1 MPPKHSGRLH
11 QRHRRPPRIR
21 PPRQQRN
28 RQPLRAR
35 EHYSL
40 AQQPALRSRQLL
52 SEKLVLNDKRCAR
65 TELPHYQPHESTE
78 HRGRVSRGGGPWSRI
93 RGPFQKVAR
102 TAPTQTYFFADRSN
116 FGVDMFN
123 SDDNTFIGRLGG
135 FVGPST
141 STDTAGPN
149 GLLEIHSLH
158 QLWAGDGDSTVKV
171 FDLRSDSPRRI
182 AVISTGGQRR
192 ADEMAFDERD
202 HVLLVA
208 NDADDT
214 PFVTFISTETRQV
227 LGRIFFDGV
236 QAHNA
241 TNGLEQPVW
250 DPDTQQ
256 FFLSVPE
263 INGNPATGEIAVI
276 DPRSMSVTNTY
287 PVNRCQPAGLAEG
300 GFGNLLVGCANHDD
314 VTFPPNLIV
323 LDARTGSLLANIP
336 QVGGA
341 DEVWFNEGDGRF
353 YVAARDNPGGAVLGV
368 IDAVTNTWIENVRTA
383 FNAHS
388 VAADR
393 KNNHVLVPLRP
404 PRIGHADPDPCVAF
418 GGPSFTGRGC
428 IGVYAND

>member
-1 MPPKHSGRLH
+1 MK
-11 QRHRRPPRIR
+11 
-21 PPRQQRN
+21 
-28 RQPLRAR
+28 
-35 EHYSL
+35 
-40 AQQPALRSRQLL
+40 QLKK
-52 SEKLVLNDKRCAR
+52 SSFLVLTIGFGLILLGSSIPAMAGVH
-65 TELPHYQPHESTE
+65 LIAVIPVP
-78 HRGRVSRGGGPWSRI
+78 GRPLTSFDISWVD
-93 RGPFQKVAR
+93 
-102 TAPTQTYFFADRSN
+102 APTQTYFLADRSN

>member
-1 MPPKHSGRLH
+1 MK
-11 QRHRRPPRIR
+11 
-21 PPRQQRN
+21 
-28 RQPLRAR
+28 
-35 EHYSL
+35 
-40 AQQPALRSRQLL
+40 QLKK
-52 SEKLVLNDKRCAR
+52 SSFLVLTIGFGLILLGSSIPAMAGVH
-65 TELPHYQPHESTE
+65 LIAVIPVP
-78 HRGRVSRGGGPWSRI
+78 GRPLTSFDISWVD
-93 RGPFQKVAR
+93 
-102 TAPTQTYFFADRSN
+102 APTQTYFLADRSN

-123 SDDNTFIGRLGG
+123 SDDNTFIGRVGG

-171 FDLRSDSPRRI
+171 FDLRSDPPRRI

-300 GFGNLLVGCANHDD
+300 GF
-314 VTFPPNLIV
+314 
-323 LDARTGSLLANIP
+323 
-336 QVGGA
+336 
-341 DEVWFNEGDGRF
+341 
-353 YVAARDNPGGAVLGV
+353 
-368 IDAVTNTWIENVRTA
+368 
-383 FNAHS
+383 
-388 VAADR
+388 
-393 KNNHVLVPLRP
+393 
-404 PRIGHADPDPCVAF
+404 
-418 GGPSFTGRGC
+418 
-428 IGVYAND
+428 